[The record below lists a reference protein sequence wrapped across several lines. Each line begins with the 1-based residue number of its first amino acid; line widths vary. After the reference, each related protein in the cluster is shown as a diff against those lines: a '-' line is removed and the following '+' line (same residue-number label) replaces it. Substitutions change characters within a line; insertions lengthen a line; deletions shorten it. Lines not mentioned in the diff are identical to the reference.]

1 MNKNFNVKSK
11 IARNLN
17 KLRSFITS
25 LSKEYHLLI
34 VMRHTQNIIVIYYT
48 LDVYIYYI
56 KSFFFE
62 DNRD

>member
-1 MNKNFNVKSK
+1 MNKNFNVKCK

-25 LSKEYHLLI
+25 LSKEYHLRI